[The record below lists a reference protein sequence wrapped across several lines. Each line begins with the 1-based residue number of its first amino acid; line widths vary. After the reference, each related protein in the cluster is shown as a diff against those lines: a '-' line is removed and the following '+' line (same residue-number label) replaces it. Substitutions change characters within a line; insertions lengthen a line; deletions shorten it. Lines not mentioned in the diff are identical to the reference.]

1 MSYSIRKSDPTL
13 TDAVRR
19 IARSQIETAIAEIDD
34 PLLDQVTTVHQL
46 RKRCK
51 KLRGLIRL
59 VRPGLAA
66 YAEENAAFRDLARS
80 LADLRDAG
88 AMLETLAAL
97 QERFGEIIGET
108 FFAEAGEVLKAASPP
123 PKAAAV
129 QARLKAARKA
139 FETALGRVDTWKVK
153 GKASNVLTGGVA
165 MTYKRAV
172 RAMATAAKT
181 GTPEDFHEYRK
192 WVKYHWY
199 QMRLLKHIWPKV
211 IHARIA
217 EARHLADELGDH
229 HDFAIF
235 RLDVMP
241 SLDCSD
247 KRVCEVL
254 GGLIEAEEDRLEPAC
269 LKHGKRLFA
278 EDPESFGKRV
288 AAYWKAW
295 RG

>member
-1 MSYSIRKSDPTL
+1 MSYSILKTDPTL

-19 IARSQIETAIAEIDD
+19 IARSQIEAAIAEIDD
-34 PLLDQVTTVHQL
+34 PQLDPVTTVHQL

-88 AMLETLAAL
+88 AVLETLGAL
-97 QERFGEIIGET
+97 EERFGDVVGGT
-108 FFAEAGEVLKAASPP
+108 FFADAGEALRAASPP

-129 QARLKAARKA
+129 KARLKAARKA
-139 FETALGRVDTWKVK
+139 FGDALERTGSWKVK
-153 GKASNVLTGGVA
+153 GKAANVLAAGVA
-165 MTYKRAV
+165 MTYKRAA
-172 RAMATAAKT
+172 RDMATAAKS

-199 QMRLLKHIWPKV
+199 QLRLLRHIWPKV

-235 RLDVMP
+235 RMEVLP
-241 SLDCSD
+241 GLDCAD
-247 KRVCEVL
+247 ERVCEVL
-254 GGLIEAEEDRLEPAC
+254 GGLIEAEEERLEPAC

-278 EDPESFGKRV
+278 EDPDSFGKRV
-288 AAYWKAW
+288 GAYWKAW
-295 RG
+295 RD

>member
-1 MSYSIRKSDPTL
+1 MSYSIRKSDPSL

-51 KLRGLIRL
+51 KLRGLLRL
-59 VRPGLAA
+59 VRPGLAT
-66 YAEENAAFRDLARS
+66 YAEENAAFRDLGRS

-88 AMLETLAAL
+88 AVLETLTAL
-97 QERFGEIIGET
+97 EERFGDVVGGT
-108 FFAEAGEVLKAASPP
+108 FFAEAGEALRAASPP

-129 QARLKAARKA
+129 RTRLKAARKA
-139 FETALGRVDTWKVK
+139 FEAALERVETWKVK
-153 GKASNVLTGGVA
+153 GKAAKILAGGVT
-165 MTYKRAV
+165 MTYKRAA
-172 RAMATAAKT
+172 RAMAMAAKT

-211 IHARIA
+211 IHVRIA
-217 EARHLADELGDH
+217 EARNLADELGDH
-229 HDFAIF
+229 HDFAVF

-241 SLDCSD
+241 GLDCAD

-254 GGLIEAEEDRLEPAC
+254 GGLIEAEEDRLEPNC